1 MDGHS
6 TDYSKITERIYIGS
20 DLCRGPTCPVH
31 TEEFKK
37 LGICGE
43 INMEIEH
50 PEMPPKSIDAYLWL
64 PVVDKQAPTQ
74 DQLRLGTVMMKQM
87 IDLGNTIYVHC
98 KNGHGRSPTLV
109 AAYLIRFE
117 GKTVDEAIRF
127 IKEKRPEVHLEE
139 VQIEALNDLIKR

>member
-1 MDGHS
+1 
-6 TDYSKITERIYIGS
+6 
-20 DLCRGPTCPVH
+20 
-31 TEEFKK
+31 
-37 LGICGE
+37 
-43 INMEIEH
+43 MEIEH